1 MAYIHKVI
9 AYFVDVDEE
18 YGVRDIEA
26 EVNNNDWLPQM
37 FVVGSETKAFEW
49 DDDVIINKTY
59 ATKEDYDKFFEEL
72 N

>member
-1 MAYIHKVI
+1 MACIHKVT
-9 AYFVDVDEE
+9 AYFVDVDGE
-18 YGVRDIEA
+18 YSVRDIE
-26 EVNNNDWLPQM
+26 EEIDNNDWLPQM